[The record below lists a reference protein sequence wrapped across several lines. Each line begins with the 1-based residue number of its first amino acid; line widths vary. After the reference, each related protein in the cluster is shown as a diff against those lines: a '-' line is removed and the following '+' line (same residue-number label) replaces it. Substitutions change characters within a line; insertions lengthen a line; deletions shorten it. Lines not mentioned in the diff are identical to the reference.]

1 MLPTVEQ
8 AHVPRNSFP
17 RWRVAARTA
26 QHSSAPRG
34 DDLRLQAAVQVRS
47 ARSMSFLPLRV
58 RKAVVEAGSVRDGP

>member
-17 RWRVAARTA
+17 RRRVAAPTA
-26 QHSSAPRG
+26 QHSRAPRG
-34 DDLRLQAAVQVRS
+34 DNLRLQAAAQVGS
-47 ARSMSFLPLRV
+47 TRSMSFLPLRA